1 MDADATWRPASV
13 AAHRFSCYDEPRLRL
28 QPAVRLAEP
37 PRSKIGGSRPGRAVL
52 RAATLAVAVV
62 AAAAAIPGCQAGE
75 DESSVDNL
83 IEFSSFRKGIPGIFT
98 VAVDNGT
105 VRRVAS
111 HTALDAAWSPDGRK
125 LAYFRSQREEADLEL
140 YVMDADGT
148 KKRRLTQFSGAV
160 GDAAWR
166 PDGKAIA
173 FDRCTDESCA
183 IAVIA
188 PDGSGLRR
196 VGPRGTDGEPVW
208 SPNGRFIAFE
218 PTASGRLGIFILDV
232 HTRRLRRLTSKDDSD
247 PRWSPDGTA
256 IAFTR
261 MTPLP
266 HRDARMDIYV
276 VRANGR
282 GLHRLTKGPLKKSL
296 NPAWSPDGKL
306 IAFDGLLERRSLC
319 HGTSGATAIYVIS
332 PQGTTPQRLT
342 PYRPMFDSPT
352 WSPDGTRIAYAS
364 LTCRGWNAE
373 EPSEWPLWV
382 MNADGSRP
390 RRLGPRA
397 HTDFEFA
404 WQPAPRR

>member
-1 MDADATWRPASV
+1 M
-13 AAHRFSCYDEPRLRL
+13 LRL
-28 QPAVRLAEP
+28 
-37 PRSKIGGSRPGRAVL
+37 
-52 RAATLAVAVV
+52 ATLAGAVV
-62 AAAAAIPGCQAGE
+62 AAAAAIPGCGAGE
-75 DESSVDNL
+75 DESSVGKL
-83 IEFSSFRKGIPGIFT
+83 IEFSSFRKGIPRIFT

-111 HTALDAAWSPDGRK
+111 HTTLDAAWSPDGRK
-125 LAYFRSQREEADLEL
+125 LAYFRSQNEEADLEL
-140 YVMDADGT
+140 YVMDADGSN
-148 KKRRLTQFSGAV
+148 KRRLTQFSGGV

-173 FDRCTDESCA
+173 FDRCTEESCA

-196 VGPRGTDGEPVW
+196 VGPRGREGEPVW
-208 SPNGRFIAFE
+208 SPDGRFIAFE
-218 PTASGRLGIFILDV
+218 SAASGRLGIFILDV
-232 HTRRLRRLTSKDDSD
+232 QSGRVRRLTSKDDSD
-247 PRWSPDGTA
+247 PRWSPDGA
-256 IAFTR
+256 AVAFTR

-282 GLHRLTKGPLKKSL
+282 GLRRLTKGPLKRAL

-306 IAFDGLLERRSLC
+306 IAFDGRLERRSLC
-319 HGTSGATAIYVIS
+319 HSTSGASAIYVIS

-342 PYRPMFDSPT
+342 RYRPMFDSPT

-364 LTCRGWNAE
+364 LTCRGWNAK
-373 EPSEWPLWV
+373 EPNEWPLWV
-382 MNADGSRP
+382 MNAKGSRP
-390 RRLGPRA
+390 RRLGRRA

-404 WQPAPRR
+404 WQPTPRR